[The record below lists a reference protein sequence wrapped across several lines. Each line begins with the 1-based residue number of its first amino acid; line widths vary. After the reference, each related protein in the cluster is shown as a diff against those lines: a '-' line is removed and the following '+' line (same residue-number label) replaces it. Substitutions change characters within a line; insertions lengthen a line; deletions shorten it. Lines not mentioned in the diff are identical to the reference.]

1 VHSHARTVEALRA
14 EGLYRVLTPAQCLE
28 RAQAM
33 GPYAAFVLYPLCGGT
48 PPELAWQSVRLYA
61 DEVLAK
67 L

>member
-1 VHSHARTVEALRA
+1 VDELRR
-14 EGLYRVLTPAQCLE
+14 EGLYQVLTPAQCLE
-28 RAQAM
+28 RARAQ

-48 PPELAWQSVRLYA
+48 KPAQAWESVRLYA